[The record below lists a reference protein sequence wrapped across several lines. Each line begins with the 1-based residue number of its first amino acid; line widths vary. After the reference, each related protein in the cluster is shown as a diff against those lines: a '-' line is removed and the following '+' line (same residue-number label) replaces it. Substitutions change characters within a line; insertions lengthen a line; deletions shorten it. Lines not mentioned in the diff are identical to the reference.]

1 MLLSALLFLGQN
13 VRPADVEALVQA
25 LGPRL
30 DELAQNTPEDDWQA
44 ATTKEGLAKFY
55 GLPWPLPETKL
66 TREELE
72 RKIKELERS
81 VPEVPDDAKLANLLD
96 EKFPLLKVGDSIEFT
111 VTKAGKE
118 QQVEGQITSIRA
130 ARDLAGGGK
139 LEAAI
144 EIDGDAIW
152 KGDELSDETKARLF
166 AVDREEWIR
175 QTIPALKARV
185 EAHCQGALAAMP
197 ERIRQLID
205 ASGFVLAPTAPR
217 VPEEYTLLTGT
228 ETGDILDGLTW
239 FARVNKAQIYANAAQ
254 LAAMAAADDA
264 IERRRWDEERARL
277 LERQQR
283 MDAASRALAVQW
295 ATEARA
301 ARGAQGRSLQDQ
313 MRSGTVV
320 VPGWARQSRGSA
332 QGFLDVLNEASVGR

>member
-1 MLLSALLFLGQN
+1 MSALLLLGQPA
-13 VRPADVEALVQA
+13 RTADVDALVEA

-30 DELAQNTPEDDWQA
+30 AELALTTSEADW
-44 ATTKEGLAKFY
+44 ATATSKENLAKFY

-66 TREELE
+66 TREKLE
-72 RKIKELERS
+72 QKVKELERS
-81 VPEVPDDAKLANLLD
+81 VPEVPDDAKLAALLD

-111 VTKAGKE
+111 AMKAGKE
-118 QQVEGQITSIRA
+118 QHVKGEITSIRA

-152 KGDELSDETKARLF
+152 KRDELSDETKARLF
-166 AVDREEWIR
+166 AVDREEWTR

-185 EAHCQGALAAMP
+185 EAHCQGALAALP
-197 ERIRQLID
+197 ERIRQLLD
-205 ASGFVLAPTAPR
+205 ASGYVLAPTAPR
-217 VPEEYTLLTGT
+217 VPENTVLTGT

-239 FARVNKAQIYANAAQ
+239 FARVNKAQIYANAAH

-264 IERRRWDEERARL
+264 IRRRREAEERARL

-283 MDAASRALAVQW
+283 MDAASRDLAVQW

-301 ARGAQGRSLQDQ
+301 AGTVQSQSLQDQ

-320 VPGWARQSRGSA
+320 VPGWARRSRQDM
-332 QGFLDVLNEASVGR
+332 QGFLDVVNEATVGR